1 VQVDAEGVSEELP
14 EEHKTGVYRIV
25 QEALHNGVQHA
36 EAHRIVVTVK
46 QEAQRLR
53 VTIEDDG
60 KGFDPSRTKGMGL
73 LGIEERVS
81 HLGGTFAVE
90 SQPGRGATLRVSL
103 PLETR

>member
-1 VQVDAEGVSEELP
+1 M
-14 EEHKTGVYRIV
+14 
-25 QEALHNGVQHA
+25 
-36 EAHRIVVTVK
+36 VTVK

-81 HLGGTFAVE
+81 HLGGAFAVE

-103 PLETR
+103 PLEAR